1 MAIAD
6 IRQDHLDQAIAHFGE
21 RGVDVMPVLEEDAL
35 YILPYP
41 EFHDMLENIH
51 GNVMAAL
58 ARPEDD
64 PEYEKRAARGV
75 PGGKE

>member
-1 MAIAD
+1 
-6 IRQDHLDQAIAHFGE
+6 
-21 RGVDVMPVLEEDAL
+21 MPVLEEDAL